1 MCAHVNGEE
10 TTIDI
15 LGGGPA
21 GLAVAHYAARAGHS
35 FRLFE
40 RSGELGGLCRTY
52 ACGRHRYDSGAHRF
66 HDRDPEITGDL
77 RTLLGDELIEVDAPS
92 QVFHRGRFL
101 DFPPR
106 PVNWLRH
113 CGVVEGARAA
123 TALLWRKLL
132 PRPERTFTDLVANRY
147 GLRLGRPLLLDYSE
161 KLWGLPGDELAPE
174 VATRRLAGLSL
185 RNVLAE
191 LLLARPKS
199 AHLDGRFLYPRS
211 GYGAICAGLAAPL
224 SASSV
229 RTGAEIAG
237 FDCVRGRI
245 AALRLASG
253 EAVAVE
259 GRVASTLPL
268 SLTVRML
275 GDQVTRAAHEAASGL
290 RFRHVRL
297 IFLRLDGALGLR
309 NASIYL
315 PEKRFAISR
324 VSVPRNRSAVLAPEN
339 ETGLVAEVPCWNTDA
354 IARLADAELARR
366 VVDELAEAGLLTP
379 SSVLEWRHHLLANA
393 YPVYTLDY
401 RQRVDT
407 IVRELGAIGNLDLL
421 GRNGRFWYSH
431 LHDQLRAA
439 KDYVGSLPPVADSPG
454 RASGRPAAR
463 SVSPPSPTIAAHILR
478 SASTL

>member
-1 MCAHVNGEE
+1 MCAHGNGEA
-10 TTIDI
+10 TAIDI

-21 GLAVAHYAARAGHS
+21 GLAVAHYADRAGLS

-40 RSGELGGLCRTY
+40 RASELGGLCRTY
-52 ACGRHRYDSGAHRF
+52 SCGPHRYDSGAHRF
-66 HDRDPEITGDL
+66 HDRDPEITADL
-77 RTLLGDELIEVDAPS
+77 RLLLGDELTEVDAPS
-92 QVFHRGRFL
+92 QILHRGRYI
-101 DFPPR
+101 DFPPQ

-123 TALLWRKLL
+123 TALFWRRLF
-132 PRPERTFTDLVANRY
+132 PRPEKTFTDLVANRY

-174 VATRRLAGLSL
+174 VATRRLAGLNL
-185 RNVLAE
+185 RSVLAD
-191 LLLARPKS
+191 LLFARARS

-211 GYGAICAGLAAPL
+211 GYGAICDALAAPL
-224 SASSV
+224 PASSV
-229 RTGAEIAG
+229 RTDAEIAG

-245 AALRLASG
+245 AALRLTNG
-253 EAVAVE
+253 ESVAVE

-297 IFLRLDGALGLR
+297 IFLRLDGTQVSR

-315 PEKRFAISR
+315 PEKRFAVAR
-324 VSVPRNRSAVLAPEN
+324 VSVPRNRSIALAPAN
-339 ETGLVAEVPCWNTDA
+339 ETGLVAEVPCWSTDA
-354 IARLADAELARR
+354 IAQLADAELARR
-366 VVDELAEAGLLTP
+366 VVDELAEARLLTP
-379 SSVLEWRHHLLANA
+379 SKVLEWRHHFLANA

-401 RQRVDT
+401 RERVDT
-407 IVRELGAIGNLDLL
+407 LVREIGAIANLDLL
-421 GRNGRFWYSH
+421 GRNGRYWYSH

-439 KDYVGSLPPVADSPG
+439 RDYVGSLPSAADSAG
-454 RASGRPAAR
+454 RSSELPAAR
-463 SVSPPSPTIAAHILR
+463 SVTPPSPTIAAHILR